1 MIENNVKNA
10 FKELNESFSKLDT
23 RDKREELVN
32 KINEM
37 AEVINKI
44 DPIDNLVDIKQS
56 YDSEDE
62 YLCYLN
68 GIIYNL
74 ESKIGN
80 IFKSI
85 VE

>member
-1 MIENNVKNA
+1 MENNVKNA
-10 FKELNESFSKLDT
+10 FKELNESFSQLET
-23 RDKREELVN
+23 RDKREALAN

-44 DPIDNLVDIKQS
+44 DPIDDLVDVKQS

-68 GIIYNL
+68 GIVYNL
-74 ESKIGN
+74 ENKIGN
-80 IFKSI
+80 IFKTI
-85 VE
+85 V

>member
-1 MIENNVKNA
+1 MDSNIQNA
-10 FKELNESFSKLDT
+10 YAELSQSFSQLT
-23 RDKREELVN
+23 TGEKRKEISN

-37 AEVINKI
+37 AKILNQIEPIN
-44 DPIDNLVDIKQS
+44 DIIATNEN
-56 YDSEDE
+56 YTSEDE

-74 ESKIGN
+74 ENKIGN

-85 VE
+85 S

>member
-1 MIENNVKNA
+1 MENNSQNA
-10 FKELNESFSKLDT
+10 YEELSKSFSHLAT
-23 RDKREELVN
+23 EEKRKEIIN

-37 AEVINKI
+37 SEVINQI
-44 DPIDNLVDIKQS
+44 DPIDDIVNTTVN
-56 YDSEDE
+56 YTSEDE

-74 ESKIGN
+74 ENKIGN

-85 VE
+85 SQ

>member
-1 MIENNVKNA
+1 MDSNIQNA
-10 FKELNESFSKLDT
+10 YAELSQSFSQLAT
-23 RDKREELVN
+23 EEKRKEISS

-37 AEVINKI
+37 AKILNQI
-44 DPIDNLVDIKQS
+44 DPIDDIIATNKNYS
-56 YDSEDE
+56 SEDE

-74 ESKIGN
+74 ENKIGN

-85 VE
+85 S

>member
-1 MIENNVKNA
+1 MDSNIQNA
-10 FKELNESFSKLDT
+10 YGELSQSFSQLT
-23 RDKREELVN
+23 TEEKRKEISN

-37 AEVINKI
+37 AKILNQI
-44 DPIDNLVDIKQS
+44 DPIDDIIATNEN
-56 YDSEDE
+56 YISEDE

-74 ESKIGN
+74 ENKIGN

-85 VE
+85 S